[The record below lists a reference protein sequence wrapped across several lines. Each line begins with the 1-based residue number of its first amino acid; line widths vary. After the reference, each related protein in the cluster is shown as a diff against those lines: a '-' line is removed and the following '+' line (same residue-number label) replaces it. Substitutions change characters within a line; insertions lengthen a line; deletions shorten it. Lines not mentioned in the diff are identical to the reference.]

1 MPFADVDPI
10 VLAVVA
16 ATLIVGAAVQGLV
29 GLGLGLVA
37 APVTMM
43 LEPALMPDLLLWL
56 AMLYPLITLAREHD
70 DIDWR
75 GLAWSVAARVP
86 GTAVGI
92 YLLTVFSNRT
102 LGIAVALMVL
112 VSVATTAKSMVVP
125 VNRSSLV
132 TAGFASGVTGTAT
145 SIGGPPLAIL
155 YQHRSA
161 EQIRSTLGVYFV
173 VGAALSLVG
182 LAIGGGL
189 EQSTFVLAMALT
201 PFLLVGLAITRV
213 LRGLVPRER
222 VRVAVLVVCT
232 ASALVLLVR
241 SLL

>member
-1 MPFADVDPI
+1 MPFADVDPV
-10 VLAVVA
+10 VLAVLA
-16 ATLIVGAAVQGLV
+16 ATLVVGATVQGFV

-37 APVTMM
+37 APVTML

-56 AMLYPLITLAREHD
+56 AMLFPLVTLAREHD

-75 GLAWSVAARVP
+75 GLTWSVAARIP
-86 GTAVGI
+86 GTAAGV
-92 YLLTVFSNRT
+92 YLLSIFSDRT
-102 LGIAVALMVL
+102 LGVAVALMVL
-112 VSVATTAKSMVVP
+112 VSVATTARAVRLP

-161 EQIRSTLGVYFV
+161 EQIRSTLGVYFIL
-173 VGAALSLVG
+173 GAGLSLIG
-182 LAIGGGL
+182 LAVGGGL
-189 EQSTFVLAMALT
+189 EASTFLLAMALV
-201 PFLLVGLAITRV
+201 PCLLVGFVMTRV

-222 VRVAVLVVCT
+222 VRVAILVVCT
-232 ASALVLLVR
+232 ASAAILLVR